1 MIDYFRNSPIPHET
15 EVAVTSVVVLSLL
28 ILLQFTWAGHWL
40 LLSVFLF
47 FFWGTMGIPPTTK
60 GEHNCIDIGFR
71 YRLSEIRED
80 ISRAKFEIL
89 GLVFVVR
96 PLLIVIETHLQLNE
110 PLPIGSPMMLLMI
123 GPLLEEFYFR
133 GVVQERLEWI
143 IGQRYAIVLV
153 AAIFSFYHWAPG
165 APLSLALVTR
175 FIRSLFYG
183 VVYARTRNILASFI
197 PHFGVN
203 LWGLLPL

>member
-1 MIDYFRNSPIPHET
+1 MLDYFQNSPRPHET
-15 EVAVTSVVVLSLL
+15 EIAVASVVVLSLL
-28 ILLQFTWAGHWL
+28 IPLQFTWAGHWL
-40 LLSVFLF
+40 FLSVFLF
-47 FFWGTMGIPPTTK
+47 FLWGTIGIPPTTK

-71 YRLSEIRED
+71 YRLSELKED
-80 ISRAKFEIL
+80 LSKTKFEIL

-96 PLLIVIETHLQLNE
+96 PLLIVVETYLQLNE
-110 PLPIGSPMMLLMI
+110 PLPIRSPLLLLVI

-153 AAIFSFYHWAPG
+153 AAVFSFYHWVPG
-165 APLSLALVTR
+165 APLNLALVTR

-183 VVYARTRNILASFI
+183 MIYAKTRNILTSTIA
-197 PHFGVN
+197 HFGVN
-203 LWGLLPL
+203 LWGVVLV